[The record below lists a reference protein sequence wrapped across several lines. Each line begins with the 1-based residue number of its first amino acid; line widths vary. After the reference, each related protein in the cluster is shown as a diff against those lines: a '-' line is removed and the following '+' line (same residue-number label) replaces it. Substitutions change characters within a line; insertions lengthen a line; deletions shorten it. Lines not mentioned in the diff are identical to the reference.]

1 MIQLAIVEDDVQ
13 ERVRLKTYLTRLAG
27 QEKLQ
32 FSISEYP
39 SGLAFIE
46 GYHPKFDIILMD
58 IEMPG
63 MDGMETAR
71 AIRKIDSEVII
82 IFITNLAQYAV
93 SGYEVEALDF
103 IVKPVNP
110 HGFAMKMKRAIS
122 RTTKKSDDFI
132 QIRTDRENTYLQ
144 MSNIKYLEVSGHYV
158 IYHTTNGNLSEY
170 TTMKEAMRKID
181 KPFFVRCSQSYLVNL
196 RYVSAVKK
204 DTVIVGGDALA
215 ISRPQKKSFLMAFS
229 EFLGGTT

>member
-1 MIQLAIVEDDVQ
+1 MIQIAIVEDDVQ
-13 ERVRLKTYLTRLAG
+13 ERVRLRTYLTRFAE
-27 QEKLQ
+27 QENLQ

-39 SGLAFIE
+39 SGLAFLE
-46 GYHPKFDIILMD
+46 GYHPKFDMILMD

-71 AIRKIDSEVII
+71 ALRKIDSEVII

-93 SGYEVEALDF
+93 SGYEVDALDF

-110 HGFAMKMKRAIS
+110 QNFAMKMKRAIS
-122 RTTKKSDDFI
+122 RTTKKLDDFI
-132 QIRTDRENTYLQ
+132 QIRKDRETAYLLV
-144 MSNIKYLEVSGHYV
+144 SAIKYLEVSGHYV
-158 IYHTTNGNLSEY
+158 IYHTTGGDLAEY

-181 KPFFVRCSQSYLVNL
+181 KPFFVRCNQSYLVNL
-196 RYVSAVKK
+196 RYVTSVKK
-204 DTVIVGGDALA
+204 DTVIVDGDELA
-215 ISRPQKKSFLMAFS
+215 ISRPQKRSFLMALT